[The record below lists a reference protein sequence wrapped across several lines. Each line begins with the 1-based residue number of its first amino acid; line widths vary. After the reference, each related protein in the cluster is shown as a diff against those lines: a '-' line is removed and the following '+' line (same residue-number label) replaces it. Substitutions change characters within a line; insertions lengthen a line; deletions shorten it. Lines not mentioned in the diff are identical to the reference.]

1 MDNNEVKTAVE
12 TLGKTFE
19 SFKEANDERLA
30 QVEAKGTADPV
41 TEAKLSKIEK
51 DMDKFA
57 DMEIS
62 MKAQAETQKQ
72 NQESMAKLETII
84 SRPGFGNDSKIE
96 SKQVQVFDKWL
107 RKGKEN
113 LSPDEVKVLT
123 VGNDSTAGYL
133 APPEYVRELIK
144 GIVEY
149 SPIRSIA
156 RIRST
161 SQRSIQVPKRTG
173 EFTAQWVAEQGTRS
187 ETTGY
192 TVGLDEIAA
201 HELYAL
207 IDISE
212 MELEDSVFNLEAE
225 MNSEFTEQF
234 AKAEG
239 AAFVSG
245 DSIGKPEGIL
255 TGLPVARSQTS
266 IANDVLSGNDLINAA
281 HNVKAEYAR
290 NGSFIMSR
298 STLAAVRKLQDTAGQ
313 YIFQPGV
320 YTMGVGSNI
329 LGHPIVECTDMP
341 AIANGS
347 VPVVFGDFRRGYMIV
362 DRTTLSI
369 MRDPFTQANTGNVRY
384 IARRRVG
391 GQVIL
396 DEALTKITI
405 Q

>member
-1 MDNNEVKTAVE
+1 MDNNEVKSAVE
-12 TLGKTFE
+12 TLGKTF
-19 SFKEANDERLA
+19 SAFKEANDERLA
-30 QVEAKGTADPV
+30 QVESKGNADPV

-62 MKAQAETQKQ
+62 MKAQADAQKKSA
-72 NQESMAKLETII
+72 ESMAKLETII
-84 SRPGFGNDSKIE
+84 SRPGFANDSKME
-96 SKQVQVFDKWL
+96 SKHVQIFDKWL

-113 LSPDEVKVLT
+113 LTPDEVKVLT
-123 VGNDSTAGYL
+123 VGNDTTAGYL

-192 TVGLDEIAA
+192 TVGLEEIAA
-201 HELYAL
+201 HEMYAL
-207 IDISE
+207 VDISE
-212 MELEDSVFNLEAE
+212 QELEDSVFNLEAE

-239 AAFVSG
+239 AAFISG
-245 DSIGKPEGIL
+245 NSVGKPQ
-255 TGLPVARSQTS
+255 GLITNSSVGTITTA
-266 IANDVLSGNDLINAA
+266 ANDALAADDLIGAA
-281 HNVKAEYAR
+281 HNAKSEYMR
-290 NGSFIMSR
+290 NATWLFNR
-298 STLAAVRKLQDTAGQ
+298 STLSAIRKLKDGANQ
-313 YIFQPGV
+313 YIFQPGI
-320 YTMGVGSNI
+320 YQMGIGSNL
-329 LGHPIVECTDMP
+329 LGHPVVEASDL
-341 AIANGS
+341 ADIANATL
-347 VPVVFGDFRRGYMIV
+347 PVVFGDIRRAYMIV
-362 DRTTLSI
+362 DRISLSI
-369 MRDPFTQANTGNVRY
+369 MRDPFTQASSGNVRY

-396 DEALTKITI
+396 PEAITTITI

>member
-1 MDNNEVKTAVE
+1 MDNNEVKSAVE

-19 SFKEANDERLA
+19 SFKEANDERLS

-57 DMEIS
+57 DLEVS
-62 MKAQAETQKQ
+62 MKAQSDAQKQ
-72 NQESMAKLETII
+72 SAEAMAKLETII
-84 SRPGFGNDSKIE
+84 SRPGFASDSKLE
-96 SKQVQVFDKWL
+96 SKHVQIFDKWL

-113 LSPDEVKVLT
+113 LSPEEVKVLT
-123 VGNDSTAGYL
+123 VGNDTTAGYL

-149 SPIRSIA
+149 SPIRSLA

-173 EFTAQWVAEQGTRS
+173 EFTAQWIAEEGTRS

-192 TVGLDEIAA
+192 TVGLEEIAA
-201 HELYAL
+201 HEMYAL
-207 IDISE
+207 VDISE
-212 MELEDSVFNLEAE
+212 QELEDSVFNLEAE

-239 AAFVSG
+239 TAFVSG
-245 DSIGKPEGIL
+245 NSVGKPEGIL
-255 TGLPVARSQTS
+255 TGLGSGRSQTS
-266 IANDVLSGNDLINAA
+266 LVNDVLGADDLINAA

-290 NGSFIMSR
+290 NGSWILSR
-298 STLAAVRKLQDTAGQ
+298 STLATVRKMQDTEGQ
-313 YIFQPGV
+313 YVFQPGV
-320 YTMGVGSNI
+320 YAMGVGSNI

-341 AIANGS
+341 AVGNGL

-362 DRTTLSI
+362 DRTVLSI
-369 MRDPFTQANTGNVRY
+369 MRDPFTQAASGNVRY

>member
-1 MDNNEVKTAVE
+1 MDNNEVKSAVE

-57 DMEIS
+57 DMEVS
-62 MKAQAETQKQ
+62 MKAQAEAQKQ
-72 NQESMAKLETII
+72 AQESMAKLETII
-84 SRPGFGNDSKIE
+84 SRPGFANDSKLE

-113 LSPDEVKVLT
+113 LTPDEVKVLT

-173 EFTAQWVAEQGTRS
+173 EFTAQWVAEEGTRS

-192 TVGLDEIAA
+192 TVGLEEIAA
-201 HELYAL
+201 HEMYAL
-207 IDISE
+207 VDISE
-212 MELEDSVFNLEAE
+212 QELEDSVFNLEAE

-245 DSIGKPEGIL
+245 NSVGKPEGIL
-255 TGLPVARSQTS
+255 TGLGAGRSQTS
-266 IANDVLSGNDLINAA
+266 LVNDVLGADDLINAA

-290 NGSFIMSR
+290 NGSWIMSR
-298 STLAAVRKLQDTAGQ
+298 STLATVRKMQDTAGQ

-320 YTMGVGSNI
+320 YAMGVGSNI

-341 AIANGS
+341 SVGNGL

-362 DRTTLSI
+362 DRTVLSI
-369 MRDPFTQANTGNVRY
+369 MRDPFTQAASGNVRY

>member
-30 QVEAKGTADPV
+30 QVEAKGSADPV

-62 MKAQAETQKQ
+62 MKAQSEAQKKSA
-72 NQESMAKLETII
+72 ESMAKLETII
-84 SRPGFGNDSKIE
+84 SRPGFANDSKME
-96 SKQVQVFDKWL
+96 SKHVQIFDKWL

-113 LSPDEVKVLT
+113 LTPDEVKVLT
-123 VGNDSTAGYL
+123 VGNDTTAGYL

-192 TVGLDEIAA
+192 TVGLEEIAA
-201 HELYAL
+201 HEMYAL
-207 IDISE
+207 VDISE
-212 MELEDSVFNLEAE
+212 QELEDSVFNLEAE

-245 DSIGKPEGIL
+245 TAVGQPQGIL
-255 TGLPVARSQTS
+255 TGLPGTRSQTS
-266 IANDVLSGNDLINAA
+266 INNDALAADDLINAA

-290 NGSFIMSR
+290 NGSFILSR
-298 STLAAVRKLQDTAGQ
+298 STLAAVRKMQDGEGQ
-313 YIFQPGV
+313 YVFQPGV
-320 YTMGVGSNI
+320 YAMGVGSNI

-341 AIANGS
+341 AVANGT

-362 DRTTLSI
+362 DRTVLSI
-369 MRDPFTQANTGNVRY
+369 MRDPFTQASSGNVRY

>member
-1 MDNNEVKTAVE
+1 MDNNEVKSAVE

-62 MKAQAETQKQ
+62 MKAQSEAQKQ

-84 SRPGFGNDSKIE
+84 SRPGFANDSKME
-96 SKQVQVFDKWL
+96 SKHVQIFDKWL

-113 LSPDEVKVLT
+113 LTPDEVKVLT
-123 VGNDSTAGYL
+123 VGNDTTAGYL

-192 TVGLDEIAA
+192 TVGLEEIAA
-201 HELYAL
+201 HEMYAL
-207 IDISE
+207 VDISE
-212 MELEDSVFNLEAE
+212 QELEDSVFNLEAE

-245 DSIGKPEGIL
+245 TAVGQPQGIL
-255 TGLPVARSQTS
+255 TGLPGTRSQTS
-266 IANDVLSGNDLINAA
+266 INNDALAADDLINAA

-290 NGSFIMSR
+290 NGSFILSR
-298 STLAAVRKLQDTAGQ
+298 STLAAVRKMQDGEGQ
-313 YIFQPGV
+313 YVFQPGV
-320 YTMGVGSNI
+320 YAMGVGSNI

-341 AIANGS
+341 AVANGT

-362 DRTTLSI
+362 DRTVLSI
-369 MRDPFTQANTGNVRY
+369 MRDPFTQASSGNVRY

-396 DEALTKITI
+396 EEALTKITI

>member
-62 MKAQAETQKQ
+62 MKAQSEAQKKSA
-72 NQESMAKLETII
+72 ESMAKLETII

-201 HELYAL
+201 HEMYAL

-255 TGLPVARSQTS
+255 TGLPATRSQTS
-266 IANDVLSGNDLINAA
+266 ITNDVLSGNDLINAA

-290 NGSFIMSR
+290 NGSFILSR
-298 STLAAVRKLQDTAGQ
+298 STLARIRKMQDGEGQ
-313 YIFQPGV
+313 YVFQPGV
-320 YTMGVGSNI
+320 YAMGVGSNI

-341 AIANGS
+341 AIANGT

>member
-1 MDNNEVKTAVE
+1 MDNNEVKSAVE
-12 TLGKTFE
+12 TLGKTF
-19 SFKEANDERLA
+19 SAFKEANDERLA
-30 QVEAKGTADPV
+30 QVESKGNADPV

-62 MKAQAETQKQ
+62 MKAQADAQKKSA
-72 NQESMAKLETII
+72 ESLAKLETII
-84 SRPGFGNDSKIE
+84 SRPGFANDSKME
-96 SKQVQVFDKWL
+96 SKHVQIFDKWL

-113 LSPDEVKVLT
+113 LTPDEVKVLT
-123 VGNDSTAGYL
+123 VGNDTTAGYL

-192 TVGLDEIAA
+192 TVGLEEIAA
-201 HELYAL
+201 HEMYAL
-207 IDISE
+207 VDISE
-212 MELEDSVFNLEAE
+212 QELEDSVFNLEAE

-245 DSIGKPEGIL
+245 TSVGQPEGIL
-255 TGLPVARSQTS
+255 TGLPVTRSQTT
-266 IANDVLSGNDLINAA
+266 INNDALVADDLINAA

-290 NGSFIMSR
+290 NGSFILSR
-298 STLAAVRKLQDTAGQ
+298 STLAAVRKMQDGEGQ
-313 YIFQPGV
+313 YVFQPGV
-320 YTMGVGSNI
+320 YAMGVGSNI

-341 AIANGS
+341 AIGNAS

-362 DRTTLSI
+362 DRTVLSI
-369 MRDPFTQANTGNVRY
+369 MRDPFTQASSGNVRY

-396 DEALTKITI
+396 DEALTKITV

>member
-1 MDNNEVKTAVE
+1 MDNNEVKSAVE

-57 DMEIS
+57 DMEVS
-62 MKAQAETQKQ
+62 MKAQSEAQKKSA
-72 NQESMAKLETII
+72 ESMAKLETII
-84 SRPGFGNDSKIE
+84 SRPGFANDSKME
-96 SKQVQVFDKWL
+96 SKHVQIFDKWL

-113 LSPDEVKVLT
+113 LTPDEVKVLT
-123 VGNDSTAGYL
+123 VGNDTTAGYL

-201 HELYAL
+201 HEMYAL
-207 IDISE
+207 VDISE

-266 IANDVLSGNDLINAA
+266 INNDALAADDLINAA

-290 NGSFIMSR
+290 NGSFILSR
-298 STLAAVRKLQDTAGQ
+298 STLAAVRKMQDGEGQ
-313 YIFQPGV
+313 YVFQPGV
-320 YTMGVGSNI
+320 YAMGVGSNI

-341 AIANGS
+341 AVANGT

-362 DRTTLSI
+362 DRTVLSI
-369 MRDPFTQANTGNVRY
+369 MRDPFTQASSGNVRY

>member
-1 MDNNEVKTAVE
+1 MDNNEVKSAVE
-12 TLGKTFE
+12 TLGKTF
-19 SFKEANDERLA
+19 SAFKEANDERLA
-30 QVEAKGTADPV
+30 QVESKGNADPV

-57 DMEIS
+57 DLEIS
-62 MKAQAETQKQ
+62 MKAQADAQKKSA
-72 NQESMAKLETII
+72 ESMAKLETII
-84 SRPGFGNDSKIE
+84 SRPGFANDSKME
-96 SKQVQVFDKWL
+96 SKHVQIFDKWL

-113 LSPDEVKVLT
+113 LTPDEVKVLT
-123 VGNDSTAGYL
+123 VGNDTTAGYL

-192 TVGLDEIAA
+192 TVGLEEIAA
-201 HELYAL
+201 HEMYAL
-207 IDISE
+207 VDISE
-212 MELEDSVFNLEAE
+212 QELEDSVFNLEAE

-239 AAFVSG
+239 AAFISG
-245 DSIGKPEGIL
+245 NSVGKPQ
-255 TGLPVARSQTS
+255 GLITNSSVGTITTA
-266 IANDVLSGNDLINAA
+266 ANDALAADDLIGAA
-281 HNVKAEYAR
+281 HNVKSEYMR
-290 NGSFIMSR
+290 NATWLFNR
-298 STLAAVRKLQDTAGQ
+298 STLSAIRKLKDGANQ
-313 YIFQPGV
+313 YIFQPGI
-320 YTMGVGSNI
+320 YQMGIGSNL
-329 LGHPIVECTDMP
+329 LGHPVVEASDL
-341 AIANGS
+341 ADIANATL
-347 VPVVFGDFRRGYMIV
+347 PVVFGDIRRAYMIV
-362 DRTTLSI
+362 DRISLSI
-369 MRDPFTQANTGNVRY
+369 MRDPFTQASSGNVRY

-396 DEALTKITI
+396 PEAITTITI

>member
-1 MDNNEVKTAVE
+1 MDNNEVKSAVE

-62 MKAQAETQKQ
+62 MKAQSEAQKKSA
-72 NQESMAKLETII
+72 ESMAKLETII
-84 SRPGFGNDSKIE
+84 SRPGFANDSKLE

-113 LSPDEVKVLT
+113 LTPDEVKVLT

-192 TVGLDEIAA
+192 TVGLEEIAA
-201 HELYAL
+201 HEMYAL
-207 IDISE
+207 VDISE
-212 MELEDSVFNLEAE
+212 QELEDSVFNLEAE

-239 AAFVSG
+239 AAFISG
-245 DSIGKPEGIL
+245 DSIGKPQ
-255 TGLPVARSQTS
+255 GLITNSSVGTITTA
-266 IANDVLSGNDLINAA
+266 ANDALAADDLIGAA
-281 HNVKAEYAR
+281 HNVKSEYMR
-290 NGSFIMSR
+290 NATWLFNR
-298 STLAAVRKLQDTAGQ
+298 STLSAIRKLKDASGQ
-313 YIFQPGV
+313 YIFQPGI
-320 YTMGVGSNI
+320 YQMGIGSNL
-329 LGHPIVECTDMP
+329 LGHPVVEASDL
-341 AIANGS
+341 ANIADGTL
-347 VPVVFGDFRRGYMIV
+347 PVVFGDFRRAYMIV
-362 DRTTLSI
+362 DRVSLSI
-369 MRDPFTQANTGNVRY
+369 MRDPFTQASSGNVRY

-396 DEALTKITI
+396 PEAITTITI

>member
-1 MDNNEVKTAVE
+1 MDNNEVKSAVE
-12 TLGKTFE
+12 TLGKTF
-19 SFKEANDERLA
+19 SAFKEANDERLA
-30 QVEAKGTADPV
+30 QVESKGNADPV

-62 MKAQAETQKQ
+62 MKAQADAQKKSA
-72 NQESMAKLETII
+72 ESMAKLETII
-84 SRPGFGNDSKIE
+84 SRPGFANDSKME
-96 SKQVQVFDKWL
+96 SKHVQIFDKWL

-113 LSPDEVKVLT
+113 LTPDEVKVLT
-123 VGNDSTAGYL
+123 VGNDTTAGYL

-192 TVGLDEIAA
+192 TVGLEEIAA
-201 HELYAL
+201 HEMYAL
-207 IDISE
+207 VYISE
-212 MELEDSVFNLEAE
+212 QELEDSVFNLEAE

-245 DSIGKPEGIL
+245 TSVGQPEGIL
-255 TGLPVARSQTS
+255 TGLPVTRSQTT
-266 IANDVLSGNDLINAA
+266 INNDSLVADDLINAA

-290 NGSFIMSR
+290 NGSFILSR
-298 STLAAVRKLQDTAGQ
+298 STLAAVRKMQDGEGQ
-313 YIFQPGV
+313 YVFQPGV
-320 YTMGVGSNI
+320 YAMGVGSNI

-341 AIANGS
+341 AIANAS

-362 DRTTLSI
+362 DRTVLSI
-369 MRDPFTQANTGNVRY
+369 MRDPFTQASSGNVRY

-396 DEALTKITI
+396 DEALTKITV

>member
-57 DMEIS
+57 DMEVS

-201 HELYAL
+201 HEMYAL

-255 TGLPVARSQTS
+255 TGLPATRSQTS
-266 IANDVLSGNDLINAA
+266 ITNDVLSGNDLINAA

-290 NGSFIMSR
+290 NGSFILSR
-298 STLAAVRKLQDTAGQ
+298 STLARIRKMQDGEGQ
-313 YIFQPGV
+313 YVFQPGV
-320 YTMGVGSNI
+320 YAMGVGSNI

-341 AIANGS
+341 AIANGT

>member
-1 MDNNEVKTAVE
+1 MDNNEVKSAVE

-62 MKAQAETQKQ
+62 MKAQSEAQKKSA
-72 NQESMAKLETII
+72 ESMAKLETII
-84 SRPGFGNDSKIE
+84 SRPGFANDSKME
-96 SKQVQVFDKWL
+96 SKHVQIFDKWL

-113 LSPDEVKVLT
+113 LTPDEVKVLT
-123 VGNDSTAGYL
+123 VGNDTTAGYL

-192 TVGLDEIAA
+192 TVGLEEIAA
-201 HELYAL
+201 HEMYAL
-207 IDISE
+207 VDISE
-212 MELEDSVFNLEAE
+212 QELEDSVFNLEAE

-245 DSIGKPEGIL
+245 TAVGQPQGIL
-255 TGLPVARSQTS
+255 TGLPGTRSQTS
-266 IANDVLSGNDLINAA
+266 INNDALAADDLINAA

-290 NGSFIMSR
+290 NGSFILSR
-298 STLAAVRKLQDTAGQ
+298 STLAAVRKMQDGEGQ
-313 YIFQPGV
+313 YVFQPGV
-320 YTMGVGSNI
+320 YAMGVGSNI

-341 AIANGS
+341 AVANGT

-362 DRTTLSI
+362 DRTVLSI
-369 MRDPFTQANTGNVRY
+369 MRDPFTQASSGNVRY

>member
-1 MDNNEVKTAVE
+1 MDNNEVKSAVE

-19 SFKEANDERLA
+19 SFKDANDERLK
-30 QVEAKGTADPV
+30 QIESKGASDPV
-41 TEAKLSKIEK
+41 TEEKLSKIDKEL
-51 DMDKFA
+51 DKFA
-57 DMEIS
+57 DIEKS
-62 MKAQAETQKQ
+62 LKAQEVTAKSA
-72 NQESMAKLETII
+72 QEQMAKLETIM
-84 SRPGFGNDSKIE
+84 SRPDFGKGSPVE
-96 SKQVQVFDKWL
+96 SIQKKVYDKWI
-107 RKGKEN
+107 RKGKDG

-123 VGNDSTAGYL
+123 VSNDNTAGYL

-144 GIVEY
+144 GIIEY
-149 SPIRSIA
+149 SPVRSLA
-156 RIRST
+156 RVRTT

-173 EFTAQWVAEQGTRS
+173 TFTANWVAEQGTRS

-192 TVGLDEIAA
+192 AVGMEEIPA

-207 IDISE
+207 VDISE
-212 MELEDSVFNLEAE
+212 QELEDSVFNLEAE

-239 AAFVSG
+239 TAFVSG
-245 DSIGKPEGIL
+245 NSVGKPEGIL
-255 TGLPVARSQTS
+255 TGLPAGRSQTS
-266 IANDVLSGNDLINAA
+266 ITNDVLGANDLVNAA

-290 NGSFIMSR
+290 NGSWIMSR
-298 STLAAVRKLQDTAGQ
+298 STLATVRKMQDTAGQ

-320 YTMGVGSNI
+320 YAMGVGSNI

-341 AIANGS
+341 SVANGT

-362 DRTTLSI
+362 DRTVLSI
-369 MRDPFTQANTGNVRY
+369 MRDPFTQAASGNVRY